1 MKNSIFFIY
10 LLILA
15 GTTYLI
21 RVIPFTAIKEKI
33 NNRFVRS
40 FLYYIPY
47 AVLTAMTIP
56 AIFYATSWWVG
67 AAAGL
72 LTAVIFALKGKGLT
86 TVAIASCVAVFLVE
100 LIRLII
106 HNRNEIDFNSSFQY
120 MIHIN
125 CNHY

>member
-33 NNRFVRS
+33 NNR
-40 FLYYIPY
+40 Y

-86 TVAIASCVAVFLVE
+86 TVAIASCVAVFFVE
-100 LIRLII
+100 LIR
-106 HNRNEIDFNSSFQY
+106 F
-120 MIHIN
+120 
-125 CNHY
+125 